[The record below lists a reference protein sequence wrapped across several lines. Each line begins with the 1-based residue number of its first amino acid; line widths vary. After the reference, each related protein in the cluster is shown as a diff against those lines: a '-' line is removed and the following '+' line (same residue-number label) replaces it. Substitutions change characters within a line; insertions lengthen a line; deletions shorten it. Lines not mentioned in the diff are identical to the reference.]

1 MPNGFKEHNMRLRN
15 FVKVALCVGMF
26 SIPAFADMDMHGQI
40 VEVNQANK
48 TITISGM
55 NGNMVVQVFPYT
67 KLKGDDCGIF
77 GNDTYHNFTDLK
89 PGMFVEIDGYP
100 QGQIFGAQEIEWKC
114 GRRAY

>member
-1 MPNGFKEHNMRLRN
+1 MKFKRFIRAML
-15 FVKVALCVGMF
+15 FASLW
-26 SIPAFADMDMHGQI
+26 SLPAFADMDIQGQI
-40 VEVNQANK
+40 IDVNNANK

-67 KLKGDDCGIF
+67 KLKGDDCGLF
-77 GNDTYHNFTDLK
+77 GNDTYHNFTALK

-100 QGQIFGAQEIEWKC
+100 QGQFFGAQEIEWKC